1 MASKEERSDRKRR
14 AILAAARGLFVKD
27 GYAGAGMEAVA
38 RVATISTA
46 TLYAYFPSKADLF
59 RAVVDDV
66 LDAVPDA
73 PVAAD
78 RAGDARERLSGF
90 ALDYAAF
97 MTDPL
102 HRALYRL
109 VAAERRQFADLADRA
124 DRTARAHL
132 GGTLIRIIQGLA
144 SAGELIVERPSAAAG
159 QLLGMIEHATLVV
172 AMIHGDETRPAR
184 RLETICEDAVE
195 TFLARY
201 GAR

>member
-38 RVATISTA
+38 RVANISTA

-78 RAGDARERLSGF
+78 
-90 ALDYAAF
+90 
-97 MTDPL
+97 
-102 HRALYRL
+102 
-109 VAAERRQFADLADRA
+109 
-124 DRTARAHL
+124 RAHL